1 MHLTRK
7 RKGGAMDD
15 VAGTKELDYASDLQL
30 IKSMHEDDS
39 FWDRIFDA
47 KLDFLNNGGDPRQAG
62 CVRPEIAESWINS
75 RNFGLNPDQPDLG
88 EYITEQ
94 AYEETLAENAEI
106 VAAAK
111 SLIRNIESLN
121 LQNDYMF
128 ELLDVNGTPLVQ
140 IGNLWLHRFA
150 GPNYQCNESNM
161 GTNAHTLC
169 MRHKKPF
176 VLIGPEHYCFAL
188 HGLIACAAPIIDQFG
203 ASVGALALTQPT
215 SDELLSTANKKILIH
230 AMSLVSSLAITLSD
244 QLRISGYDAQL
255 AETESRYSKAS
266 LEAQRYETI
275 SQNLMNT
282 VKDGILICDAGD
294 TISLATPEAARIFK
308 TSPEELLG
316 TNVNALINDSRTFEE
331 VIEQGG
337 HSTFDVDGMPLEAK
351 ISRIYGGDHDF
362 EDYIIALKEAK
373 RATLGASR
381 GKLGDAADIT
391 FKDILG
397 KSYQITKA
405 KKLASRF
412 ARSRENI
419 LLSGESGT
427 GKELFAQAIHNQA
440 CPEGPF
446 MSINCAAIPPRL
458 IESELFGYES
468 GSFTGAERG
477 GKPGKIELADGGT
490 LFLDE
495 IGDMPLELQAT
506 LLRVLENKRIIRVGG
521 KSYKQIDF
529 RLVAGAH
536 RRPAPAARPRG
547 RCALLRALLPQ
558 RVPHEDGQRQGVA
571 FQRGIAVREHLRL
584 AGERAPA
591 QACHLLR
598 LLHVRERRHLH
609 RRLPQLHRPG
619 QRPAQQRGR
628 RGGRTGGRCR
638 GPFAKRIV
646 FSYQGAGRA
655 GRRPRGRG
663 PCRDEQDAAHPL
675 PQRARGHRHQ
685 RGHHAGRRQ
694 HRRRGRHPRYQ
705 QGHAVPQAQ
714 GEPVALLRRTA
725 ALLRAAGPGS
735 EKPIGLEMSVKHLLQ
750 PDQ

>member
-1 MHLTRK
+1 MRSSTSSTT
-7 RKGGAMDD
+7 GATP
-15 VAGTKELDYASDLQL
+15 A
-30 IKSMHEDDS
+30 
-39 FWDRIFDA
+39 
-47 KLDFLNNGGDPRQAG
+47 RQG
-62 CVRPEIAESWINS
+62 VRPEIMS
-75 RNFGLNPDQPDLG
+75 RGSARATSADPDQPDLG
-88 EYITEQ
+88 PSTSPEQ
-94 AYEETLAENAEI
+94 AYGETLAENAEI

-362 EDYIIALKEAK
+362 EGYIIALKEAK

-440 CPEGPF
+440 CPEGLRIHQLPP
-446 MSINCAAIPPRL
+446 SRPASSKASSSATRAAASR
-458 IESELFGYES
+458 
-468 GSFTGAERG
+468 ARARQA
-477 GKPGKIELADGGT
+477 GKIELADGRHAVPRRDRRHAAGAAGHAPARAG
-490 LFLDE
+490 E
-495 IGDMPLELQAT
+495 QAHHP
-506 LLRVLENKRIIRVGG
+506 RGRQVV
-521 KSYKQIDF
+521 QAVDF
-529 RLVAGAH
+529 RLVARH
-536 RRPAPAARPRG
+536 RPEPAEAGEPAPVPRGPALPASLCSPSTCPRCATAG

-558 RVPHEDGQRQGVA
+558 RVPHER
-571 FQRGIAVREHLRL
+571 
-584 AGERAPA
+584 RATA
-591 QACHLLR
+591 KVSLST
-598 LLHVRERRHLH
+598 RHL
-609 RRLPQLHRPG
+609 
-619 QRPAQQRGR
+619 
-628 RGGRTGGRCR
+628 
-638 GPFAKRIV
+638 
-646 FSYQGAGRA
+646 S
-655 GRRPRGRG
+655 
-663 PCRDEQDAAHPL
+663 
-675 PQRARGHRHQ
+675 
-685 RGHHAGRRQ
+685 
-694 HRRRGRHPRYQ
+694 
-705 QGHAVPQAQ
+705 
-714 GEPVALLRRTA
+714 
-725 ALLRAAGPGS
+725 S
-735 EKPIGLEMSVKHLLQ
+735 
-750 PDQ
+750 